1 VFNYLM
7 RNKVIALIALIGIVL
22 SGQAAIGVET
32 SPPNRPDSA
41 PPVAVEIPEQAKN
54 KANEIRES
62 ITSPGGNS
70 DSAPGLVD
78 GPPGLA
84 DEVPGVG
91 DGRPESPGNS
101 ANAPGRAID
110 RLTPPGI
117 ERAFDTPAAAQSKVI
132 GATEECVSGIA
143 EESSRTNCAPDRYV
157 ITYATGADLEIENEG
172 LGDVVEDRV
181 DGVIPGTVATLTAEE
196 LAAVATFST
205 VATIE
210 KDFPISLTRSVDS
223 WGLDRLDESTGL
235 DGEFNNPYD
244 SSEAIVYVVDTG
256 VLTNHQEFQGRAL
269 EGYSSISD
277 GRGVEDCNGH
287 GTHVAGTVAGETY
300 GVANQ
305 AQIVPVRVLD
315 CQGGGSLSTVLAGLN
330 WIANNAPSDA
340 PVVVNMS
347 LGGQASPTLDSA
359 TQNLINQG
367 LEVVVAAGNSSQN
380 ACNFSPARVEDA
392 ITVAASTIDDGFA
405 NYSNFGSCVD
415 VIAPGTGIKSAYVG
429 TSTSTRT
436 LSGTSMAAPHVAGL
450 IASVLSSDSAESGAG
465 YLSANSTNGAIS
477 GTNDTPNL
485 LAFLTTNNGEAAPVT
500 NNPEISAPSAPSRVS
515 ASVQNQR
522 AIISWKIAD
531 EGSSPITSI
540 LVKIYSFGE
549 LVTEI
554 SLSRDDRSITF
565 GDLSPEIGYSATV
578 TAINQVGPS
587 AESVQS
593 RTFKLTDD
601 DNEVRPTDGEFFAWT
616 KQINAG
622 QVKFYAKYPQPGQK
636 VQFMFQDSSGRYKE
650 YAWIRIENDDLTGKG
665 SYQNL
670 QNDLYF
676 VRTFDLNPG
685 KNRLRILVDG
695 ELFRRTFTYVG

>member
-1 VFNYLM
+1 M
-7 RNKVIALIALIGIVL
+7 RNKFLAAVALLGIIL
-22 SGQAAIGVET
+22 SGQTALAVES
-32 SPPNRPDSA
+32 SPLNRPDLTG

-54 KANEIRES
+54 RANEIRES

-84 DEVPGVG
+84 DGIPGVG
-91 DGRPESPGNS
+91 NSRPESPGNS
-101 ANAPGRAID
+101 ADALGRAID

-132 GATEECVSGIA
+132 GATEECVAGVTEEASRSGCSPA
-143 EESSRTNCAPDRYV
+143 RYV
-157 ITYATGADLEIENEG
+157 ITYALGADLEIENEG
-172 LGDVVEDRV
+172 LGGIVEDRV

-196 LAAVATFST
+196 LSAVATFST
-205 VATIE
+205 VAKIE
-210 KDFPISLTRSVDS
+210 RDFPITLTRSVDS
-223 WGLDRLDESTGL
+223 WGLDRLDNSSGL
-235 DGEFNNPYD
+235 DGEFINPYN

-256 VLTNHQEFQGRAL
+256 VLTEHREFEGRIL
-269 EGYSSISD
+269 GGYSSISD

-287 GTHVAGTVAGETY
+287 GTHVAGTVAGANY
-300 GVANQ
+300 GVASE

-315 CQGGGSLSTVLAGLN
+315 CQGGGSLTTVLAGLN
-330 WIANNAPSDA
+330 WIANNAPTDI

-347 LGGQASPTLDSA
+347 LGGQTSPTLDAA

-367 LEVVVAAGNSSQN
+367 IEVVVAAGNSSQN
-380 ACNFSPARVEDA
+380 ACNFSPARVTDA
-392 ITVAASTIDDGFA
+392 ITVAASTIDDSFA
-405 NYSNFGSCVD
+405 EYSNFGSCVD

-429 TSTSTRT
+429 SNTSTRT

-450 IASVLSSDSAESGAG
+450 IASVLSSGAAESGTG
-465 YLSANSTNGAIS
+465 YLSTNSTNGAIS

-500 NNPEISAPSAPSRVS
+500 TSPEISEPSAPSRVS

-522 AIISWKIAD
+522 VIISWTIAD
-531 EGSSPITSI
+531 TGSSPITSQT
-540 LVKIYSFGE
+540 VKIYSFGE
-549 LVTEI
+549 LVTEFN
-554 SLSRDDRSITF
+554 LAGDARSFTF
-565 GDLSPEIGYSATV
+565 GDLNPEIGYSATI
-578 TAINQVGPS
+578 TAINQAGASP
-587 AESVQS
+587 ESVQS
-593 RTFKLTDD
+593 RTFRLTEAV
-601 DNEVRPTDGEFFAWT
+601 NEVRPSDGEFFAWV
-616 KQINAG
+616 KQIGPG

-636 VQFMFQDSSGRYKE
+636 IQFMFQNSAGRYVE
-650 YAWIRIENDDLTGKG
+650 YDWLRIEDDDLSGKG

-685 KNRLRILVDG
+685 KNRLRIVVDG
-695 ELFRRTFTYVG
+695 ELFRRTFTYSR